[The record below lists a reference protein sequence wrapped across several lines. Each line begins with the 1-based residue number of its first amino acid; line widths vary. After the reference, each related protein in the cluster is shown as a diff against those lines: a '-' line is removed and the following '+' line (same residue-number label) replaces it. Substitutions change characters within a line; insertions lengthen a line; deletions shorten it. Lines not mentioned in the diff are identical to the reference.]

1 MRVGALKQILELLDE
16 DTQVYIREDD
26 LSEYTVKSW
35 SLTQY
40 EDGAE
45 LVLCTD
51 PMFKLDI

>member
-16 DTQVYIREDD
+16 DTRVYIREDD